1 MNDQEIA
8 ERLKRDDE
16 YWTGPRFM
24 GLLGLTLAVALSVI
38 YFISSVRSGD
48 YTWQPFAHDPEA
60 ELAPSS
66 W

>member
-1 MNDQEIA
+1 
-8 ERLKRDDE
+8 
-16 YWTGPRFM
+16 M